1 MDPATAAA
9 KLAQLRM
16 AGLTLIVFHGDG
28 LVRPDVLFG
37 ALLSLGITAIWSLR
51 FIQISAQRRVM
62 ALLNQLS
69 EEVAGAK
76 GPSQIFAKLRP
87 VLPKAL
93 DFTGVRLYLV
103 DKASQS
109 LQRIPTA
116 EEPGIEALPLNM
128 AGQSV
133 PGPLLCYRNR
143 VLMAIGDARKSS
155 IRVGNHTGGQPR
167 SVLYVPMLVNNEPLG
182 VLELYHAHRVRRL
195 HKDEQTAVQHLANQ
209 FAASLKLQE
218 QQALHE
224 QFLRSGKLVAAEHLI
239 AGVAGELR
247 GPLDAIARA
256 AEKLTGLVSNPEAE
270 EAMRSVT
277 AEAERANQILARL
290 LSFVQSS
297 AEAVPLELN
306 ALVEAIVQ
314 GVRKEWAAEGVQV
327 ALNLNRDP
335 IRVLGVEIQLKE
347 AIQNLL
353 TEAANSLRQSSGGTI
368 TVTSRT
374 FGGHSVIEISF
385 PSLQEDKDTPGEGR
399 VLELCRAVFRGHH
412 GDLRVVCTSSDT
424 RYTVELPVSKPAEAP
439 REQAP
444 SSSRASATVL
454 LVEPDQHVQ
463 RGLLMLL
470 SRWGHRV
477 VPVPTAEEALDLAQ
491 NFRFD
496 LVFSSSHLPGLNWL
510 DFFERVRRL
519 AGPFVLLSDGIEPGL
534 AARLQSG
541 QGHVLRKP
549 VSERELETL
558 LAALVP
564 ANPATIA
571 STG

>member
-1 MDPATAAA
+1 
-9 KLAQLRM
+9 M
-16 AGLTLIVFHGDG
+16 AGFTLIVFHGDG
-28 LVRPDVLFG
+28 LVRLDALIA
-37 ALLSLGITAIWSLR
+37 ALLSLGILAIWSLR
-51 FIQISAQRRVM
+51 FVQISAQRRVM

-76 GPSQIFAKLRP
+76 GASQIFAKLRP

-93 DFTGVRLYLV
+93 GMTGVRLYLV

-109 LQRIPTA
+109 LQRTPTA

-133 PGPLLCYRNR
+133 PGPLLCYRSR
-143 VLMAIGDARKSS
+143 ALTAIADTRKSS

-256 AEKLTGLVSNPEAE
+256 AEKLTGLVSDPEAE

-290 LSFVQSS
+290 LSFVQSP

-306 ALVEAIVQ
+306 SLVEAIVQ

-327 ALNLNRDP
+327 ALNLSRDP
-335 IRVLGVEIQLKE
+335 IRVLGAEVQLKE
-347 AIQNLL
+347 ALQNLL

-368 TVTSRT
+368 SVTSRT
-374 FGGHSVIEISF
+374 FADQSLIEISF
-385 PSLQEDKDTPGEGR
+385 PSLQQDKDPSGEVE
-399 VLELCRAVFRGHH
+399 VLELCRTVFRGHR
-412 GDLRVVCTSSDT
+412 GDLRVVRTSSDI
-424 RYTVELPVSKPAEAP
+424 RYTVELPVSKPAEVP
-439 REQAP
+439 GEQAP
-444 SSSRASATVL
+444 SSGRGSATVL

-470 SRWGHRV
+470 SKCGHRV

-491 NFRFD
+491 SFRFD
-496 LVFSSSHLPGLNWL
+496 VVFCSSHLPGLQWL
-510 DFFERVRRL
+510 DFFERVRLL
-519 AGPFVLLSDGIEPGL
+519 AGPFVLLSEGFDPGL
-534 AARLQSG
+534 AARLQAG

-549 VSERELETL
+549 VSEHELETL

-564 ANPATIA
+564 ANPPSMA
-571 STG
+571 GRG